1 MHCSRRDIAKYN
13 TDDDLEESIEE
24 TGWKL
29 VHGDVFRPP
38 QHSRFFAAIIGS
50 GIQLFCMIGITIFFA
65 MLGMLSPASRGALL
79 TAAIFLYEFMG
90 LWAGYYAGRL
100 YKTMKAQFIFQH
112 KARSLRGQIVP
123 CTMADFS
130 FFNTHN

>member
-1 MHCSRRDIAKYN
+1 MADE
-13 TDDDLEESIEE
+13 DLEESIEE

-38 QHSRFFAAIIGS
+38 FHNRLPSLLSPVRARTKYKISSNYRLFAAVIGS
-50 GIQLFCMIGITIFFA
+50 GIQIFSMLAITISFA

-90 LWAGYYAGRL
+90 LIAGYFSGRL
-100 YKTMKAQFIFQH
+100 YKTMKG
-112 KARSLRGQIVP
+112 KEWKVKL
-123 CTMADFS
+123 
-130 FFNTHN
+130 